1 MIYLGGKLNFHKMNE
16 DMIIEQ
22 LITDIFTDH
31 DTRTRPMAFFFDELS
46 IQMRHFLMK

>member
-31 DTRTRPMAFFFDELS
+31 DTRTRPMAFFLTNCQYKCDIFS
-46 IQMRHFLMK
+46 